1 MTTIRLAAALLAAT
15 VLAVPAF
22 AEDPA
27 PATPAAPAIAP
38 PVAPP
43 TTGRVY
49 ISYPVQDK
57 ATYDSQFAIDDAW
70 LADAIKPGTCVY
82 FDLPPGKHTMHTTAT
97 ANWYVELAAGDGQ
110 ICRSQISRRLD
121 QQCGAGRRHGTGGP
135 YGLPQGDTARR
146 LSAAG

>member
-49 ISYPVQDK
+49 ISYPAQDK

-97 ANWYVELAAGDGQ
+97 ANWYVELAAGDAKYADLKYRGGS
-110 ICRSQISRRLD
+110 INNVVPVD
-121 QQCGAGRRHGTGGP
+121 GTAPVDLTACLKGTPPGG
-135 YGLPQGDTARR
+135 
-146 LSAAG
+146 